1 MSFLLGQSTGV
12 NTVLVYSAIDQGNLM
27 HVVIDNGNV
36 TPLASPDRWTPVL
49 NGKTFCSP
57 ACGFKCTK
65 AAFDAATDGARSLVN
80 QLGSGW
86 EPRVWE
92 NLGWHFEATRRGA
105 TVAVNDDGKYKAA
118 IRFHMEPRTE
128 LCVSETRDTARE
140 AVEAVVENLNGR
152 VAILRRALLSLSLA
166 PLEIQDV

>member
-1 MSFLLGQSTGV
+1 
-12 NTVLVYSAIDQGNLM
+12 M
-27 HVVIDNGNV
+27 HFVIDNGNV

-49 NGKTFCSP
+49 KGKTFCSP
-57 ACGFKCTK
+57 ACGCKCSK
-65 AAFDAATDGARSLVN
+65 AAFDAATDGARTLVN

-92 NLGWHFEATRRGA
+92 NGGWHFEAAKRGA
-105 TVAVNDDGKYKAA
+105 TVSVDDDGQYEAV
-118 IRFHMEPRTE
+118 IRFHMEERTE
-128 LCVSETRDTARE
+128 LCVSETRRSARE

-166 PLEIQDV
+166 PLEITDV